1 MFPEMEMAF
10 RQGEADAPSEE
21 VEFLRKRA
29 VSANSAF
36 AIGGTQWNG
45 NQLWRYGEETNICPS
60 WELKHVSP
68 ILKPVS

>member
-36 AIGGTQWNG
+36 AIGGTQ
-45 NQLWRYGEETNICPS
+45 
-60 WELKHVSP
+60 
-68 ILKPVS
+68 